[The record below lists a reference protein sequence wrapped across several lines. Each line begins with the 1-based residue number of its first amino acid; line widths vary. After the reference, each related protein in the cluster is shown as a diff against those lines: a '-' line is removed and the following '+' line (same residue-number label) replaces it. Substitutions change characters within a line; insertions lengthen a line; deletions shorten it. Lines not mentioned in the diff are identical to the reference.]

1 MYNLQIHI
9 MILIIQCSN
18 FSGMVVDVSTGIRMK
33 KSAEEADESAPV
45 HKDMN

>member
-1 MYNLQIHI
+1 

-33 KSAEEADESAPV
+33 KSAEEAVESAPV